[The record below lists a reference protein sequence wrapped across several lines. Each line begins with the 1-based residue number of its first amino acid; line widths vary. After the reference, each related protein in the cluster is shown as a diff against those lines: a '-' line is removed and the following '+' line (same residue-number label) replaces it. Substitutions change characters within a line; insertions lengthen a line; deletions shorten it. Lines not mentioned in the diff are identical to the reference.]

1 MSPAPRGW
9 RSACQSSLRQLL
21 VLVGVV
27 LLSACGHRGPLPE
40 HPPNPLLGKIFR
52 GASGEEVSE
61 AGLLAAM
68 AQAQVVYLGE
78 SHDSPYHHEGQ
89 LRVLRS
95 LTAAGKSPALGF
107 EVFPVHQTS
116 ILMNYVKLPE
126 HSGLSEEGFNADAWL
141 REKLEWTDPDP
152 RWESYGELLRLARE
166 QQLPAF
172 GIDLPRSLRH
182 RISQGGSAS
191 LLPAEAQ
198 QLRPSGLDNDN
209 YRQLMYEQ
217 FKRSHC
223 GYGSEEYLGRL
234 YDNWVARNDVMAATI
249 EAMLEDE
256 MNLPV
261 VVIVGHGHTRYQMGV
276 YERLAAARPGVRQVS
291 LAFQSVYENRDK
303 EEYFTGREFQGVDYS
318 PAYEYIWFTDERTAN
333 PDHCEQFLIR
343 KSSQNP

>member
-1 MSPAPRGW
+1 M
-9 RSACQSSLRQLL
+9 
-21 VLVGVV
+21 LVGVA
-27 LLSACGHRGPLPE
+27 LLCACAHQGSAPNHS
-40 HPPNPLLGKIFR
+40 PNPLVGKIVS
-52 GASGEEVSE
+52 GATGEEISE
-61 AGLLAAM
+61 GELLAEM
-68 AQAQVVYLGE
+68 AGAQVVYLGE
-78 SHDSPYHHEGQ
+78 RHDSPYHHEGQ
-89 LRVLRS
+89 VRVLRG
-95 LTAAGKSPALGF
+95 LTKAGKSPGLGF

-126 HSGLSEEGFNADAWL
+126 HSGLSEEGFDTDAWL
-141 REKLEWTDPDP
+141 REKLGWTDQDP
-152 RWESYGELLRLARE
+152 RWESYGELLRMARE
-166 QQLPAF
+166 QQLPVF

-182 RISQGGSAS
+182 RISQGGSGD

-256 MNLPV
+256 ANLPV

-276 YERLAAARPGVRQVS
+276 YERLADARPGIRQVN
-291 LAFQSVYENRDK
+291 LAFQSVYGGSDTKDYSTR
-303 EEYFTGREFQGVDYS
+303 REFQGVDYS
-318 PAYEYIWFTDERTAN
+318 PTYEYIWFTDERTSN
-333 PDHCEQFLIR
+333 PDHCKQFLTR
-343 KSSQNP
+343 KSSQAS

>member
-1 MSPAPRGW
+1 MRG
-9 RSACQSSLRQLL
+9 QSSVRQLL

-27 LLSACGHRGPLPE
+27 LLSACGHQGPTPN
-40 HPPNPLLGKIFR
+40 HPPNPLVGKIFR

-61 AGLLAAM
+61 ADLLAEM
-68 AQAQVVYLGE
+68 ARAQVVYLGE
-78 SHDSPYHHEGQ
+78 RHDSPYHHDGQ
-89 LRVLRS
+89 VRVLRG
-95 LTAAGKSPALGF
+95 LTAAGKSPGLGL

-126 HSGLSEEGFNADAWL
+126 HSGLSESGFDADAWL
-141 REKLEWTDPDP
+141 REKLGWADQDP
-152 RWESYGELLRLARE
+152 RWDSYGELLGMARE

-182 RISQGGSAS
+182 RISQGGSAK

-249 EAMLEDE
+249 ETMLEDE
-256 MNLPV
+256 ENWPV

-276 YERLAAARPGVRQVS
+276 YERLATARPGVRQLN
-291 LAFQSVYENRDK
+291 LAFRSVYEGRETKD
-303 EEYFTGREFQGVDYS
+303 YFSRREFQGVDYS
-318 PAYEYIWFTDERTAN
+318 PTYEYIWFTDERT
-333 PDHCEQFLIR
+333 PSSDQCEQFLSR
-343 KSSQNP
+343 KSSQAP